1 MKQVT
6 TLLAFLA
13 LTALPAL
20 AFAGPCD
27 DLSPAHKKVVDAVF
41 ASEYPYDGCDE
52 TFATCLK
59 STPVHPLVTRLADW
73 MCQKAATGA
82 DEATLKRSLE
92 RRGLSMMRP
101 GKTYE
106 ISQKNA
112 AIAGCLKSPV
122 EVTIYACARC
132 PYCSKLIPEI
142 YKEATT
148 GQLAGKVKLIFKP
161 FPIKSHKYST
171 EANQALQAAI
181 DLNRGWEFLLA
192 MYAKFDGFSLD
203 RLTNLAIEAGL
214 DKAAFADMSAKKE
227 VREHL
232 VEAKKEGLRNGVEAT
247 PTFFI
252 NGRRFLGDL
261 DSLTLVDCILEEGM
275 Q

>member
-1 MKQVT
+1 MSVLRYLTRVPIRWAGIIPVLVHSFNVT
-6 TLLAFLA
+6 NEM
-13 LTALPAL
+13 PKI
-20 AFAGPCD
+20 C
-27 DLSPAHKKVVDAVF
+27 AVSF
-41 ASEYPYDGCDE
+41 RVINSGVGSVGC
-52 TFATCLK
+52 C
-59 STPVHPLVTRLADW
+59 
-73 MCQKAATGA
+73 
-82 DEATLKRSLE
+82 
-92 RRGLSMMRP
+92 
-101 GKTYE
+101 GKPT
-106 ISQKNA
+106 
-112 AIAGCLKSPV
+112 
-122 EVTIYACARC
+122 TIFCTSSC
-132 PYCSKLIPEI
+132 TIVLMLFCNCSKLIPEI